1 MTKKYNYIYLKDNT
15 KAYFLRKIK
24 NANFQDYYMVNEK
37 NPLFRWVR
45 KKAIKSDFYWGKW
58 KKHVKDYDYFILGE
72 NSFNPQFTRYIKK
85 QNPNARIIMFIWNAI
100 VPWNSNKPNYQ
111 AAFKDKNL
119 DEIWSFDRNDAK
131 TYNLPFN
138 TQFYSN
144 EFQIDTS
151 VIDNDIVFI
160 GRDKGRLEKIR
171 KLEEKFQKMGLKTDI
186 NVVLREKD
194 YVPYEKYLETV
205 GRSKAILSVMAGH
218 QVGLDL
224 RAMESIF
231 FEKKYITTNKDIVN
245 YDFYDPQNIFVIG
258 KDKWQDFK
266 EFINS
271 PYKKIDAK
279 IVNGYDFHNWIKRFG
294 IEEYVKDNK

>member
-1 MTKKYNYIYLKDNT
+1 MKKKYNYIKDDT
-15 KAYFLRKIK
+15 KAYFLKRIK
-24 NANFQDYYMVNEK
+24 DANLKDYYAVNGK
-37 NPLFRWVR
+37 NKMFKLVR
-45 KKAIKSDFYWGKW
+45 KLATKSQFFWGSW
-58 KKHVKDYDYFILGE
+58 KKHVKEYDWFILGE
-72 NSFNPQFTRYIKK
+72 HSFNPQFTRYIKQ
-85 QNPNARIIMFIWNAI
+85 QNPDARIIMFIWNAI
-100 VPWNSNKPNYQ
+100 VPYNSDKPNYQ

-119 DEIWSFDRNDAK
+119 DEIWTFDRNDAK
-131 TYNLPFN
+131 TYNVPFN
-138 TQFYSN
+138 TQFYTKDFS
-144 EFQIDTS
+144 IDCS

-160 GRDKGRLEKIR
+160 GRDKGRLEKI
-171 KLEEKFQKMGLKTDI
+171 KGLEEKFQNMGLKTDI

-194 YVPYEKYLETV
+194 YVPYEKYLKTV

-258 KDKWQDFK
+258 KDKWQNFK

-271 PYKKIDAK
+271 PYKKIDAQ
-279 IVNGYDFHNWIKRFG
+279 IVNRYDFHNWLKRFD
-294 IEEYVKDNK
+294 EK